1 MARKKADQKERQTA
15 QPVDGVFNSVADH
28 ALDAV
33 ERIGGADAEIMPE
46 EMETDDIL
54 PHDIKQ
60 QIDDAIY
67 DFMTYECKPPIED
80 MSKARQPRWS
90 ACCMYIGQRV
100 NKKLIRPQER
110 RDGGKWTGLDT
121 NVMDALLPLW
131 LFYCSTYDKAPM
143 RADFGHFCGASL
155 EWVYS
160 TNEKLLTPE
169 RIRLTK
175 KLTEIQ
181 EAGLS
186 ALISD
191 GSRNPTG
198 AIAILNHWHNWTNT
212 SVVVHTSD
220 KQAISAVQLPK
231 LSDNSTPG

>member
-1 MARKKADQKERQTA
+1 MARKKTDQKEKIKPYPTMDEGA
-15 QPVDGVFNSVADH
+15 AVD
-28 ALDAV
+28 
-33 ERIGGADAEIMPE
+33 RIGGADAEILPE
-46 EMETDDIL
+46 SIEADDVL

-67 DFMTYECKPPIED
+67 DFMMYECKPPIDD
-80 MSKARQPRWS
+80 MSKARQPKWS

-100 NKKLIRPQER
+100 NKPLLRATER
-110 RDGGKWTGLDT
+110 GEGGKWNGYRID
-121 NVMDALLPLW
+121 VMEALLPLW
-131 LFYCSTYDKAPM
+131 LYYCSTYDKAPM
-143 RADFGHFCGASL
+143 RADFGYFVGASL
-155 EWVYS
+155 EWIYE
-160 TNEKLLTPE
+160 TREGMLTPE
-169 RIRLTK
+169 RVRLTK

-186 ALISD
+186 GLISD

-231 LSDNSTPG
+231 LSDNSQP